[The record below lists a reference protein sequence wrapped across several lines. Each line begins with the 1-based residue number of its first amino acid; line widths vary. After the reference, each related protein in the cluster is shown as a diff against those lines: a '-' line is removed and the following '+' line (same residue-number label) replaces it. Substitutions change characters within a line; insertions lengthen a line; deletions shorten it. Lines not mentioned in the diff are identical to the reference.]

1 MTIKMIRGLEHSS
14 YNERLRELGLFI
26 LEKRRLQGNL
36 IAIFQYLKRAYKQ
49 ERVRLFTQVDSGR
62 TRGNRLNLKEGG
74 LG

>member
-14 YNERLRELGLFI
+14 YNERMRELGLFI

-49 ERVRLFTQVDSGR
+49 ERVRLFMQVDSGR